1 MHNLCISFSKVPVE
15 LKFLITL
22 TSMLKAEFL
31 TVKEEERGRPDLQ
44 DPAQARGLAE
54 SATGSH
60 NASLCLEA
68 GEAKPASVAVLLNL
82 GFPGSRSSGRPAH
95 APLQSGLRYLPGNG
109 GEVPIRYPNT
119 EGPRGF
125 HKGGAPPVRPPG
137 PPDFSGILAHP
148 SLTAHE
154 EGGAAGTELRKQPHP
169 SQAAQT
175 SALLPASLHC

>member
-82 GFPGSRSSGRPAH
+82 GFPGSRSSGRRMRLCRAGC
-95 APLQSGLRYLPGNG
+95 ATSQAMAGRYRSGIPTQRVH
-109 GEVPIRYPNT
+109 EVSTR
-119 EGPRGF
+119 EGPLLSAPQVPLISPGF
-125 HKGGAPPVRPPG
+125 
-137 PPDFSGILAHP
+137 
-148 SLTAHE
+148 
-154 EGGAAGTELRKQPHP
+154 
-169 SQAAQT
+169 
-175 SALLPASLHC
+175 